1 MPPKS
6 SHQWNTDQRHVLHI
20 LATNYKDSSWA
31 DRGAIFN
38 DVFGV
43 HLSHE
48 KVRDEY
54 GGHKNGMRNAPS
66 GIPPTRSV
74 SWNDEVCRDEF
85 RLPGPYNQQQAQLR
99 QQLLQRIQRSIRNLR
114 LDRNQGLMAI
124 NMMDHRIRADN
135 NSPALPAPAAAVAN
149 TAAASASNT
158 TALAGASAS
167 SSSAPAATT
176 SNDPAQG
183 GRLWYHT
190 QEIVKIGE
198 EFVYRSVDNISY
210 SVAPSNTYRRTVKF
224 SSTLTKTID
233 VCDMAVCMECRRG
246 RAPRDE

>member
-1 MPPKS
+1 MPPKA

-20 LATNYKDSSWA
+20 LATHYKDSSWV

-43 HLSHE
+43 NLAYT

-54 GGHKNGMRNAPS
+54 GGHKNGMRNAPT
-66 GIPPTRSV
+66 GIAPTRSV

-85 RLPGPYNQQQAQLR
+85 GLPGPYNQQQAQLR

-114 LDRNQGLMAI
+114 LDRNNGLMAI
-124 NMMDHRIRADN
+124 NMVVGSTRADN
-135 NSPALPAPAAAVAN
+135 NSSAPAAPVAN
-149 TAAASASNT
+149 PAPVTASNT

-167 SSSAPAATT
+167 SSSAAAATT
-176 SNDPAQG
+176 STDPAQG

-190 QEIVKIGE
+190 QEIVKEGG
-198 EFVYRSVDNISY
+198 EFVYRPKDGLSY
-210 SVAPSNTYRRTVKF
+210 SVTPSNTYRRTVKF
-224 SSTLTKTID
+224 SSTLTKTIA

-246 RAPRDE
+246 RAVRDE